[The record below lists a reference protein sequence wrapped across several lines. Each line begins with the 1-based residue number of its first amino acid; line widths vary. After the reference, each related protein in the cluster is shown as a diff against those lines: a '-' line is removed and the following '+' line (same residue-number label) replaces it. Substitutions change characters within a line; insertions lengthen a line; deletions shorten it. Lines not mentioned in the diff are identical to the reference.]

1 MAKVTLRDVA
11 EAAGVSIA
19 TASWAVN
26 DNRDVRITESTRRK
40 VRRAADELGYHHNAL
55 ARGLAR
61 GRSDII
67 GFISDGVATS
77 PFAGQVIQGAQD
89 EAWRNGKILLVVD
102 TDGRKDVERRT
113 FSFMFEHQVEDI
125 IYSKWVHGSIT
136 PPDELGR
143 MPSVLVNCY
152 DECGRFPAVVPD
164 EVQGG
169 ATATRLLLEAG
180 HRRIAF
186 VNDAAP
192 SPASVGRLAGYK
204 AALARFD
211 VDFDPSLVLSVTA
224 DQEGGYGAAAQ
235 VLATGATGVFC
246 HNERVPDNISV
257 VGFDNQEV
265 ISAHMHPALTT
276 VGLPQYDL
284 GVMGVRTLLRRC
296 GADNDE
302 SEIVSERFKPVHVQC
317 PAVPRDSVRML

>member
-26 DNRDVRITESTRRK
+26 DNRDVQITESTRRK

-61 GRSDII
+61 GCSDII

-113 FSFMFEHQVEDI
+113 FSFMFEHQVEGI

-152 DECGRFPAVVPD
+152 DERGRFPRVAPPPHGCCWKPD
-164 EVQGG
+164 TGVSHSS
-169 ATATRLLLEAG
+169 TMP
-180 HRRIAF
+180 RRH
-186 VNDAAP
+186 P
-192 SPASVGRLAGYK
+192 LRLA
-204 AALARFD
+204 
-211 VDFDPSLVLSVTA
+211 VLRDTRPRLRGSTS
-224 DQEGGYGAAAQ
+224 
-235 VLATGATGVFC
+235 
-246 HNERVPDNISV
+246 IS
-257 VGFDNQEV
+257 
-265 ISAHMHPALTT
+265 
-276 VGLPQYDL
+276 
-284 GVMGVRTLLRRC
+284 TLRWC
-296 GADNDE
+296 
-302 SEIVSERFKPVHVQC
+302 C
-317 PAVPRDSVRML
+317 P

>member
-113 FSFMFEHQVEDI
+113 FSFMFEHQVEGI
-125 IYSKWVHGSIT
+125 IG
-136 PPDELGR
+136 
-143 MPSVLVNCY
+143 
-152 DECGRFPAVVPD
+152 
-164 EVQGG
+164 
-169 ATATRLLLEAG
+169 LEADDG
-180 HRRIAF
+180 R
-186 VNDAAP
+186 P
-192 SPASVGRLAGYK
+192 ETSP
-204 AALARFD
+204 
-211 VDFDPSLVLSVTA
+211 P
-224 DQEGGYGAAAQ
+224 
-235 VLATGATGVFC
+235 
-246 HNERVPDNISV
+246 
-257 VGFDNQEV
+257 
-265 ISAHMHPALTT
+265 
-276 VGLPQYDL
+276 
-284 GVMGVRTLLRRC
+284 
-296 GADNDE
+296 
-302 SEIVSERFKPVHVQC
+302 
-317 PAVPRDSVRML
+317 PR

>member
-26 DNRDVRITESTRRK
+26 DNRDVQITESTRRK

-113 FSFMFEHQVEDI
+113 FSFMFEHQVEGI

-152 DECGRFPAVVPD
+152 DERGRFPAVVPD
-164 EVQGG
+164 EVPGG

-204 AALARFD
+204 AALAQFD

-224 DQEGGYGAAAQ
+224 DQEGGYGRQ
-235 VLATGATGVFC
+235 HRC
-246 HNERVPDNISV
+246 WRRVRP
-257 VGFDNQEV
+257 EC
-265 ISAHMHPALTT
+265 SAITT
-276 VGLPQYDL
+276 AP
-284 GVMGVRTLLRRC
+284 RSACTTRC
-296 GADNDE
+296 GNRGNACRTIFPW
-302 SEIVSERFKPVHVQC
+302 SVSTTRK
-317 PAVPRDSVRML
+317 

>member
-40 VRRAADELGYHHNAL
+40 VRRATDELGYHHNAL

-113 FSFMFEHQVEDI
+113 FSFMFEHQVEGI
-125 IYSKWVHGSIT
+125 IG
-136 PPDELGR
+136 
-143 MPSVLVNCY
+143 
-152 DECGRFPAVVPD
+152 
-164 EVQGG
+164 
-169 ATATRLLLEAG
+169 
-180 HRRIAF
+180 
-186 VNDAAP
+186 
-192 SPASVGRLAGYK
+192 
-204 AALARFD
+204 
-211 VDFDPSLVLSVTA
+211 
-224 DQEGGYGAAAQ
+224 
-235 VLATGATGVFC
+235 LAT
-246 HNERVPDNISV
+246 
-257 VGFDNQEV
+257 
-265 ISAHMHPALTT
+265 M
-276 VGLPQYDL
+276 Y
-284 GVMGVRTLLRRC
+284 
-296 GADNDE
+296 
-302 SEIVSERFKPVHVQC
+302 
-317 PAVPRDSVRML
+317 

>member
-61 GRSDII
+61 GCSDTI

-113 FSFMFEHQVEDI
+113 FSFMFEHQVEGI
-125 IYSKWVHGSIT
+125 IG
-136 PPDELGR
+136 
-143 MPSVLVNCY
+143 
-152 DECGRFPAVVPD
+152 
-164 EVQGG
+164 
-169 ATATRLLLEAG
+169 
-180 HRRIAF
+180 
-186 VNDAAP
+186 
-192 SPASVGRLAGYK
+192 
-204 AALARFD
+204 
-211 VDFDPSLVLSVTA
+211 
-224 DQEGGYGAAAQ
+224 
-235 VLATGATGVFC
+235 LAT
-246 HNERVPDNISV
+246 
-257 VGFDNQEV
+257 
-265 ISAHMHPALTT
+265 M
-276 VGLPQYDL
+276 Y
-284 GVMGVRTLLRRC
+284 
-296 GADNDE
+296 
-302 SEIVSERFKPVHVQC
+302 
-317 PAVPRDSVRML
+317 

>member
-26 DNRDVRITESTRRK
+26 DNRDVQITESTRRK

-61 GRSDII
+61 GCSDII

-113 FSFMFEHQVEDI
+113 FSFMFEHQVEGI

-152 DECGRFPAVVPD
+152 DERGRFPAVVPD

-192 SPASVGRLAGYK
+192 LPASVGRLAGYK

-246 HNERVPDNISV
+246 HNDRTRARPVRRVAGIGETRAGRYFRGRFRQPGSDFGPHASR
-257 VGFDNQEV
+257 FDHCWP
-265 ISAHMHPALTT
+265 S
-276 VGLPQYDL
+276 
-284 GVMGVRTLLRRC
+284 
-296 GADNDE
+296 
-302 SEIVSERFKPVHVQC
+302 
-317 PAVPRDSVRML
+317 SVRSRRDGRAYPVASLRSRQ

>member
-1 MAKVTLRDVA
+1 MKP
-11 EAAGVSIA
+11 GV
-19 TASWAVN
+19 
-26 DNRDVRITESTRRK
+26 
-40 VRRAADELGYHHNAL
+40 
-55 ARGLAR
+55 
-61 GRSDII
+61 
-67 GFISDGVATS
+67 
-77 PFAGQVIQGAQD
+77 
-89 EAWRNGKILLVVD
+89 NGKILLVVD

-113 FSFMFEHQVEDI
+113 FSFMFEHQVEGI

-224 DQEGGYGAAAQ
+224 DQEGGWRAAAQ
-235 VLATGATGVFC
+235 VLATGATEC
-246 HNERVPDNISV
+246 
-257 VGFDNQEV
+257 
-265 ISAHMHPALTT
+265 SAITT
-276 VGLPQYDL
+276 AP
-284 GVMGVRTLLRRC
+284 RSACTTRC
-296 GADNDE
+296 GNRGNACRTIFPW
-302 SEIVSERFKPVHVQC
+302 SVSTTRK
-317 PAVPRDSVRML
+317 